1 MDSQH
6 QHGKG
11 SLVPGFVQHCPRS
24 SAIALVAAL
33 LFQTAPAAAE
43 RDPRDSAAPGQVP
56 EPMQNVIAF
65 EKAGTMPSKHY
76 KIAYVTE
83 CVTNAY
89 CEARMKG
96 LEQASK
102 KYGFEFKTFDS
113 NFNPQAQL
121 KDVQNAAQQGFD
133 GYLFGPTAD
142 APACKMWKDFL
153 VPTKKPVVTVDLSMC
168 GDVDYTPGLAAM
180 VSIQRQPYY
189 DIHVEHAFAAACG
202 DGKPCKGI
210 SLSGFAGS
218 DLFTRWEMAIDK
230 GLKKFPNVQIVSRR
244 EAKFDPRL
252 ARQITQDAL
261 QAHPDLNF
269 VVSHDDNMSLG
280 VAAAI
285 KAAGLTPG
293 KDVKIYSMGG
303 NAHGVDGV
311 KQGIF
316 EVTTAEDPQAEAYYG
331 ALALVMAMEGH
342 PLNGYVNLVD
352 LPWLVDGTDTIFITK
367 QNMSKFTPHW

>member
-1 MDSQH
+1 MISYLRF
-6 QHGKG
+6 GV
-11 SLVPGFVQHCPRS
+11 LVLAMGLSWP
-24 SAIALVAAL
+24 VAVG
-33 LFQTAPAAAE
+33 AAE
-43 RDPRDSAAPGQVP
+43 HDPRDSAAPDQVP
-56 EPMQNVIAF
+56 AAMQSVIAY
-65 EKAGTMPSKHY
+65 EKTGVIPTKHY

-89 CEARMKG
+89 CQARMKG

-121 KDVQNAAQQGFD
+121 KDVQNAVQQGFD

-142 APACKMWKDFL
+142 APACKMWRDFL
-153 VPTKKPVVTVDLSMC
+153 VPTKMPVVTVDLSMC
-168 GDVDYTPGLAAM
+168 GDVDYTPGLAAT

-189 DIHVEHAFAAACG
+189 DIHVEHALAAACG

-218 DLFTRWEMAIDK
+218 DLFARWEAAIDK
-230 GLKKFPNVQIVSRR
+230 GLKKMPNVQMVSRR

-261 QAHPDLNF
+261 QAHPDLKF

-303 NAHGVDGV
+303 NAHGVQGVADGT
-311 KQGIF
+311 F
-316 EVTTAEDPQAEAYYG
+316 EGTTAEDPQAEAYYG
-331 ALALVMAMEGH
+331 AITLVMAMEGH
-342 PLNGYVNLVD
+342 PVNAYVDLKD
-352 LPWLVDGTDTIFITK
+352 LPWLVDGTDTIFITR
-367 QNMSKFTPHW
+367 QNMSKFEPHW

>member
-1 MDSQH
+1 MKIESIFH
-6 QHGKG
+6 N
-11 SLVPGFVQHCPRS
+11 SLRLGV
-24 SAIALVAAL
+24 IALAL
-33 LFQTAPAAAE
+33 GFAYQTAAGAAE
-43 RDPRDSAAPGQVP
+43 RDPRDSAAPDQVP
-56 EPMQNVIAF
+56 APMRNVIAF
-65 EKAGTMPSKHY
+65 EKSGAMPSKHY

-96 LEQASK
+96 LEEASK

-121 KDVQNAAQQGFD
+121 KDVQNAVQQGFD

-142 APACKMWKDFL
+142 APACKMWKDYM
-153 VPTKKPVVTVDLSMC
+153 VPTQKPVVSIDLSMC
-168 GDVDYTPGLAAM
+168 GDVDYTPGLAAT

-189 DIHVEHAFAAACG
+189 DIHVERAFAAACG

-230 GLKKFPNVQIVSRR
+230 GLKKYPNVTIVSRR

-269 VVSHDDNMSLG
+269 VVCHDDNMSLG

-285 KAAGLTPG
+285 KAAGLVPG
-293 KDVKIYSMGG
+293 KNVKIYSMGG
-303 NAHGVDGV
+303 NAHGVQGV
-311 KQGIF
+311 KDGIF
-316 EVTTAEDPQAEAYYG
+316 EWTAAEDPQAEAYYG
-331 ALALVMAMEGH
+331 AIALVMALDGK
-342 PLNGYVNLVD
+342 PLNGYVNLED

-367 QNMSKFTPHW
+367 ENMSKFTPHW

>member
-1 MDSQH
+1 MAMSSILQY
-6 QHGKG
+6 
-11 SLVPGFVQHCPRS
+11 PPRFG
-24 SAIALVAAL
+24 ALALVSALICHAA
-33 LFQTAPAAAE
+33 AGAAE
-43 RDPRDSAAPGQVP
+43 RDPRDSAAPDQVP
-56 EPMQNVIAF
+56 EPMRRIIAF
-65 EKAGTMPSKHY
+65 EKSGTMPSKHY

-96 LEQASK
+96 LEEAAK

-121 KDVQNAAQQGFD
+121 KDVQNAVQQGFD

-142 APACKMWKDFL
+142 APACKMWKDFM
-153 VPTKKPVVTVDLSMC
+153 VPTKKPVVSIDLSMC
-168 GDVDYTPGLAAM
+168 GDVDYTPGLAAT

-189 DIHVEHAFAAACG
+189 DIHVERAFAAACG
-202 DGKPCKGI
+202 DGKPCKGV

-230 GLKKFPNVQIVSRR
+230 GLKKFSNVQIVSRR

-261 QAHPDLNF
+261 QAHPDLKF
-269 VVSHDDNMSLG
+269 VVCHDDNMSLG

-285 KAAGLTPG
+285 KAAGLVPG

-303 NAHGVDGV
+303 NAHGVQGV
-311 KQGIF
+311 KDGIF
-316 EVTTAEDPQAEAYYG
+316 EWTAAEDPQAEAYYG
-331 ALALVMAMEGH
+331 AIALVMALEDK
-342 PLNGYVNLVD
+342 PLNGYVNLED

-367 QNMSKFTPHW
+367 ENMSKFTPHW

>member
-1 MDSQH
+1 MTIHRVVHRYSR
-6 QHGKG
+6 
-11 SLVPGFVQHCPRS
+11 SRVQM
-24 SAIALVAAL
+24 AAAALIAVFAWHVAA
-33 LFQTAPAAAE
+33 ADE
-43 RDPRDSAAPGQVP
+43 RDPRDSAPPDHVP
-56 EPMQNVIAF
+56 ETMRNIVAF
-65 EKAGTMPSKHY
+65 EKSGAMPSRHY

-96 LEQASK
+96 LEEAAK

-121 KDVQNAAQQGFD
+121 KDVQNAVQQGFD

-142 APACKMWKDFL
+142 APACKMWKDFM
-153 VPTKKPVVTVDLSMC
+153 VPTQRPVVSIDLSMC
-168 GDVDYTPGLAAM
+168 GDVDYTPGLAAT

-189 DIHVEHAFAAACG
+189 DIHVERAFAAACG
-202 DGKPCKGI
+202 DGKPCKGV

-230 GLKKFPNVQIVSRR
+230 GLKKFPNVTIVSRR

-261 QAHPDLNF
+261 QAHPDLKF
-269 VVSHDDNMSLG
+269 VVCHDDNMSLG

-285 KAAGLTPG
+285 KAAGLVPG

-303 NAHGVDGV
+303 NAHGVQGV
-311 KQGIF
+311 KDGIF
-316 EVTTAEDPQAEAYYG
+316 EWTAAEDPQAEAYYG
-331 ALALVMAMEGH
+331 AMALIMALEGK
-342 PLNGYVNLVD
+342 PLNGYVNLED

-367 QNMSKFTPHW
+367 ENMIKFTPHW

>member
-1 MDSQH
+1 MAIPSIF
-6 QHGKG
+6 GLYLRVG
-11 SLVPGFVQHCPRS
+11 AVAFAASLVCH
-24 SAIALVAAL
+24 VAAGA
-33 LFQTAPAAAE
+33 TE
-43 RDPRDSAAPGQVP
+43 RDPRDSAAPDKVP
-56 EPMQNVIAF
+56 EPMRNVIAF

-96 LEQASK
+96 LEEAAK

-121 KDVQNAAQQGFD
+121 KDVQNAVQQGFD

-153 VPTKKPVVTVDLSMC
+153 VPSKMPVVTVDLSMC

-189 DIHVEHAFAAACG
+189 DIHVEHAFAAACS
-202 DGKPCKGI
+202 DGKPCKGV

-218 DLFTRWEMAIDK
+218 DLFARWEMAIDK
-230 GLKKFPNVQIVSRR
+230 GLKMMPNVQMVSRR

-261 QAHPDLNF
+261 QAHPDLKF

-303 NAHGVDGV
+303 NAHGVQGV
-311 KQGIF
+311 KEGTF

-331 ALALVMAMEGH
+331 AIALVMAMEGH
-342 PLNGYVNLVD
+342 PVNAYVDLKD
-352 LPWLVDGTDTIFITK
+352 LPWLVEGTDTIFITK
-367 QNMSKFTPHW
+367 QNMSKYEPHW

>member
-1 MDSQH
+1 MTISETFWSAAQSRVIAAVIAAMCSGSAGATDRDS
-6 QHGKG
+6 
-11 SLVPGFVQHCPRS
+11 
-24 SAIALVAAL
+24 
-33 LFQTAPAAAE
+33 
-43 RDPRDSAAPGQVP
+43 RDSAAPGEIP
-56 EPMQNVIAF
+56 EPMQKVIKF

-96 LEQASK
+96 LNEASK

-121 KDVQNAAQQGFD
+121 KDVQNAVQQGFD

-142 APACKMWKDFL
+142 APACKMWKDFM
-153 VPTKKPVVTVDLSMC
+153 VPTKKPVVSIDLSMC
-168 GDVDYTPGLAAM
+168 GDVDYTPGLAAT

-189 DIHVEHAFAAACG
+189 DIHVEHAFAAAC
-202 DGKPCKGI
+202 DEGKPCKGI

-218 DLFTRWEMAIDK
+218 DLFARWEMAIDK
-230 GLKKFPNVQIVSRR
+230 GLKKFSNVQIVSRR

-261 QAHPDLNF
+261 QAHPDLKF

-280 VAAAI
+280 VAAAV
-285 KAAGLTPG
+285 KAAGLKPG

-303 NAHGVDGV
+303 NAHGVEGV
-311 KQGIF
+311 KDGTF
-316 EVTTAEDPQAEAYYG
+316 EWTTAEDPKAEAYYG
-331 ALALVMAMEGH
+331 AIALVMAMDGQA
-342 PLNGYVNLVD
+342 LNGYVD
-352 LPWLVDGTDTIFITK
+352 LKDEPWLVDGTGTLFITK
-367 QNMSKFTPHW
+367 ENLSKFTPHW

>member
-1 MDSQH
+1 MTMANI
-6 QHGKG
+6 
-11 SLVPGFVQHCPRS
+11 LRR
-24 SAIALVAAL
+24 ALQIGAVATVAVSTQAAL
-33 LFQTAPAAAE
+33 GDD
-43 RDPRDSAAPGQVP
+43 RDPRDSAAPDQVP
-56 EPMQNVIAF
+56 APMRTVIAF
-65 EKAGTMPSKHY
+65 EQAGTKPERHY

-96 LEQASK
+96 LEEAAK

-121 KDVQNAAQQGFD
+121 KDVQNAVQQGFD

-153 VPTKKPVVTVDLSMC
+153 VPSQKPVVTIDLSMC
-168 GDVDYTPGLAAM
+168 GDVDYTPGLAAT

-189 DIHVEHAFAAACG
+189 DIHVERAFMAACG
-202 DGKPCKGI
+202 DGKPAPCKGV

-230 GLKKFPNVQIVSRR
+230 GLRKFTNVQIVSRR

-261 QAHPDLNF
+261 QAHPDLHF

-280 VAAAI
+280 VASAI
-285 KAAGLTPG
+285 KAAGLVPG

-303 NAHGVDGV
+303 NAHGVQGV
-311 KQGIF
+311 RDGIF
-316 EVTTAEDPQAEAYYG
+316 EWTAAEDPHAEAYYG
-331 ALALVMAMEGH
+331 AIALIMAMEGR
-342 PLNGYVNLVD
+342 PLNGYVNLED
-352 LPWLVDGTDTIFITK
+352 LPWLVDGTGTIFITR
-367 QNMSKFTPHW
+367 QNMSKFAPHW

>member
-1 MDSQH
+1 MTLQRLTSRFSRRH
-6 QHGKG
+6 LRLG
-11 SLVPGFVQHCPRS
+11 
-24 SAIALVAAL
+24 LVALAL
-33 LFQTAPAAAE
+33 GLMPHNGASAAD
-43 RDPRDSAAPGQVP
+43 RDPRDSAAPDQVP
-56 EPMQNVIAF
+56 IAMQSVIAY
-65 EKAGTMPSKHY
+65 EKSGVMPTKHY

-89 CEARMKG
+89 CQARMKG
-96 LEQASK
+96 LELAAK
-102 KYGFEFKTFDS
+102 KYGFEYKTFDS

-133 GYLFGPTAD
+133 GYIFGPTAD

-153 VPTKKPVVTVDLSMC
+153 APTGKPVVTVDLSMC
-168 GDVDYTPGLAAM
+168 GDVDYTPGLAAT

-189 DIHVEHAFAAACG
+189 DIHVEHAFKAACS
-202 DGKPCKGI
+202 DGKPCKGV

-218 DLFTRWEMAIDK
+218 DLFARWEMAIDK
-230 GLKKFPNVQIVSRR
+230 GLKMMPNVQMVSRR

-261 QAHPDLNF
+261 QAHPDLTF

-303 NAHGVDGV
+303 NAHGVQGV
-311 KQGIF
+311 KDGIF

-331 ALALVMAMEGH
+331 AIALVLAMDGH
-342 PLNGYVNLVD
+342 PISAYIDLKD

-367 QNMSKFTPHW
+367 QNMTKFKPHW

>member
-1 MDSQH
+1 MAN
-6 QHGKG
+6 
-11 SLVPGFVQHCPRS
+11 S
-24 SAIALVAAL
+24 SVLRRLLRIGAIAMVAAIMCHGSVR
-33 LFQTAPAAAE
+33 AE
-43 RDPRDSAAPGQVP
+43 DRDPRDSSTPDRVP
-56 EPMQNVIAF
+56 ETMRRIV
-65 EKAGTMPSKHY
+65 EYDKAGTAPSKHY

-96 LEQASK
+96 LKEAAK

-121 KDVQNAAQQGFD
+121 KDVQNAVQQGFD

-153 VPTKKPVVTVDLSMC
+153 VPSKKPVVTVDLSMC
-168 GDVDYTPGLAAM
+168 GDIDYTPGLAAM

-189 DIHVEHAFAAACG
+189 DIHVEHAFAAACS
-202 DGKPCKGI
+202 DGKPCKGV

-218 DLFTRWEMAIDK
+218 DLFARWEMAIDK
-230 GLKKFPNVQIVSRR
+230 GLKKYPNVQMVSRR

-261 QAHPDLNF
+261 QAHPDLRF

-303 NAHGVDGV
+303 NAHGIEGV
-311 KQGIF
+311 KDGTF
-316 EVTTAEDPQAEAYYG
+316 EGTTAEDPEAEAYYG
-331 ALALVMAMEGH
+331 GVALIMAMEGH

-367 QNMSKFTPHW
+367 QNMSRFTPHW

>member
-1 MDSQH
+1 MTVSETFRSAARSRVIA
-6 QHGKG
+6 GIITALCCG
-11 SLVPGFVQHCPRS
+11 SAG
-24 SAIALVAAL
+24 AAD
-33 LFQTAPAAAE
+33 
-43 RDPRDSAAPGQVP
+43 RDPRDSAAPGEIP
-56 EPMQNVIAF
+56 EAMQKVIAF

-96 LEQASK
+96 LNEASK

-121 KDVQNAAQQGFD
+121 KDVQNAVQQGFD

-142 APACKMWKDFL
+142 APACKMWKDFM
-153 VPTKKPVVTVDLSMC
+153 VPTKKPVVSIDLSMC
-168 GDVDYTPGLAAM
+168 GDVDYTPGLAAT

-189 DIHVEHAFAAACG
+189 DIHVEHAFAAACS

-218 DLFTRWEMAIDK
+218 DLFARWEIAIDK
-230 GLKKFPNVQIVSRR
+230 GLKQFPNVQIVSRR

-261 QAHPDLNF
+261 QAHPDLKF
-269 VVSHDDNMSLG
+269 VVCHDDNMSLG
-280 VAAAI
+280 VAAAV
-285 KAAGLTPG
+285 KAAGLKPG

-311 KQGIF
+311 KDGIF
-316 EVTTAEDPQAEAYYG
+316 EWTTAEDPKAEAYYG
-331 ALALVMAMEGH
+331 AIALVMAMDGQ
-342 PLNGYVNLVD
+342 PLNGYVD
-352 LPWLVDGTDTIFITK
+352 LKDEPWLVDGPGTLFITK
-367 QNMSKFTPHW
+367 ENMSKFTPHW